1 MSTAAESVDVP
12 ELSDDERW
20 SDTVDTAT
28 TRTVTWG
35 TYEWTARFQHF
46 ENGRGNLEL
55 EGPGDPHCQ
64 REIVADLLDGDGI
77 EPYAAAVMADRWDID
92 AHAIASELE
101 GER

>member
-20 SDTVDTAT
+20 SDAVEAAT

-35 TYEWTARFQHF
+35 TYEWTARFQFF
-46 ENGRGNLEL
+46 ENGRANLEL

-101 GER
+101 GDR